1 MSSAQAGAIV
11 GACLAFLFMWAFLVR
26 VMIRVSRPRMPTAP
40 ATSEL
45 VDTPPA
51 VVNLMAHGFVDAREA
66 AAATLLDL
74 AARRYVTLDQPGV
87 DISETVIRV
96 IRDDVA
102 GLSDYEL
109 RVLDRVT
116 PPPGVAPFTLADL
129 ARRHA
134 EDGREWNDRLVQQ
147 VRADAARRGLV
158 ESKSKKTPPAMV
170 MMLVGLMIITP
181 LSCGFGVAVLSLIN
195 PAWISGR
202 SAGLPILVACALSA
216 LALVSAMVG
225 IVGVIPEER
234 YTPVGR
240 ALARHWGGVAR
251 WLRGHEAFAQLPPA
265 AVTVW
270 DRYLAHGVALQLA
283 PLAAAEID
291 LRTGQVDLV
300 HSSYGQQPRLVR
312 VHYRRQDGLSAAP
325 LGVRLV
331 FTVLGVSTLLFV
343 LWLARDLWPVLPP
356 IGRYV
361 TVALI
366 AALLVRSAYRI
377 LRTVGDALLPM
388 TLTGRVLRTVPFGT
402 FGDAESTA
410 VMDVL
415 YDSAILGWLVRRF
428 GRPVLN
434 ADGGMTPGFYLLV
447 DDGRSAELTAWFVRP
462 KVALLVRPGDLVK
475 VRVYR
480 WSGSVA
486 SLVLATP

>member
-11 GACLAFLFMWAFLVR
+11 GVCLAFLVVWAFLVR

-40 ATSEL
+40 ATPEL
-45 VDTPPA
+45 ADTPPA
-51 VVNLMAHGFVDAREA
+51 VVNLMAHGFVDAQEA

-87 DISETVIRV
+87 DMSETVIRV

-134 EDGREWNDRLVQQ
+134 EDGREWNDRLIQQ

-158 ESKSKKTPPAMV
+158 ESKSEKTPPAMV
-170 MMLVGLMIITP
+170 MLIVGLMIMTP
-181 LSCGFGVAVLSLIN
+181 LSCVFGTAVLSLID
-195 PAWISGR
+195 PDWLSG
-202 SAGLPILVACALSA
+202 SSGGLLILVVGALSA
-216 LALVSAMVG
+216 LAMIFAVLG

-234 YTPVGR
+234 YTPAGR
-240 ALARHWGGVAR
+240 ALARHWGGVAS
-251 WLRGHEAFAQLPPA
+251 WLRRHEAFAELPPA

-270 DRYLAHGVALQLA
+270 DRYLAHGVALRLA

-312 VHYRRQDGLSAAP
+312 VHYPRQRGLPLAP
-325 LGVRLV
+325 TGVRLV
-331 FTVLGVSTLLFV
+331 FTVLGVLTLLFV

-356 IGRYV
+356 IGQYV
-361 TVALI
+361 TVAVV
-366 AALLVRSAYRI
+366 AGLLVRSAYRI
-377 LRTVGDALLPM
+377 LRTVGDALFAR
-388 TLTGRVLRTVPFGT
+388 TFTGRVLRTVPFGT
-402 FGDAESTA
+402 FGDAGSTA
-410 VMDVL
+410 LMDFL
-415 YDSAILGWLVRRF
+415 YESAILSWLVRRF

-434 ADGGMTPGFYLLV
+434 ADGGMTPGFYLVV
-447 DDGRSAELTAWFVRP
+447 DDGRSAELAAWFVRP

-475 VRVYR
+475 VRVHR

-486 SLVLATP
+486 SLIPGAR